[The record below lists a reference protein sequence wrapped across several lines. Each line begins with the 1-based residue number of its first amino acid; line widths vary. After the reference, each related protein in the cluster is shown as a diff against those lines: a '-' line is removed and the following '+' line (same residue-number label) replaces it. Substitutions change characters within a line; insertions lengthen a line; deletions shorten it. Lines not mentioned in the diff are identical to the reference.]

1 VNLTPRSPAY
11 IALLVA
17 LGSFGPLTMSI
28 YTPVMPSVGHELL
41 ATPENVKLTL
51 TTYMLG
57 FAVGQLFYGP
67 LSDRYGRRPVLLG
80 GLLFFTITSFAC
92 SFAPSIGGLIGLR
105 ILQGLGAASG
115 SVLGRALTRDA
126 YTFKEMPLV
135 MSWISLGQNIA
146 PSLAPMIGGF
156 LGEWSSWRATF
167 WFVGGFGAILFL
179 ITLAG
184 LRETNR
190 FRSERIDL
198 SSLMRGSGEMLRD
211 RRFLGHILPLG
222 FAFALNFGMLAGV
235 PFVLQE
241 SMGFSPRE
249 FGLIV
254 LLSVGGFTLGT
265 FVNNRLVGRVAP
277 VDIIMFSGWFHVA
290 ALIGMA
296 ALSLAGIQSGDRHRR
311 RTRHRPRLGAGHGG
325 QWRQRRGQ
333 RPRRRD
339 HRRRRGRGPG
349 AAGRRRD
356 PRGRRQGRG
365 QHRQRRHPG
374 SANASSTPRSRP
386 SAAST
391 SVVNNAGILRD
402 RIFHNMSVDEWR
414 AVIDVHLNGSFYMAR
429 AAAPSSRSRRARCL
443 RAHDLHLG
451 SDRQLRPGQ
460 LRGGQAGHHRPVE
473 VDRARHAALQRA
485 FELHLA
491 VRLEPHDRH
500 DPTDTPEQQAR
511 VAKIKQ
517 MDDRQD
523 RPDRGLPGQRRG
535 QGRHRPDLRACAPT
549 RSS

>member
-1 VNLTPRSPAY
+1 MNLTPRSPAY

-80 GLLFFTITSFAC
+80 GLLFFAVTSFAC

-146 PSLAPMIGGF
+146 PSLAPTIGGF

-167 WFVGGFGAILFL
+167 WFVGGFGTILFL
-179 ITLAG
+179 VTLAG
-184 LRETNR
+184 LRETNK

-198 SSLMRGSGEMLRD
+198 SSLLRGSGEMLRD

-290 ALIGMA
+290 ALVGMA
-296 ALSLAGIQSGDRHRR
+296 ALSLSGIVTWWAIVGPHMLLSFGTGMIVANANAGAVGLY
-311 RTRHRPRLGAGHGG
+311 PRLAGT
-325 QWRQRRGQ
+325 
-333 RPRRRD
+333 
-339 HRRRRGRGPG
+339 
-349 AAGRRRD
+349 
-356 PRGRRQGRG
+356 
-365 QHRQRRHPG
+365 
-374 SANASSTPRSRP
+374 ASSLAGLAQMGMGAMGTVAVAALTVVGSRYVAMPMVIGLTPFAIATVL
-386 SAAST
+386 SAR
-391 SVVNNAGILRD
+391 L
-402 RIFHNMSVDEWR
+402 
-414 AVIDVHLNGSFYMAR
+414 
-429 AAAPSSRSRRARCL
+429 
-443 RAHDLHLG
+443 
-451 SDRQLRPGQ
+451 
-460 LRGGQAGHHRPVE
+460 LRGEP
-473 VDRARHAALQRA
+473 RAPK
-485 FELHLA
+485 
-491 VRLEPHDRH
+491 LE
-500 DPTDTPEQQAR
+500 E
-511 VAKIKQ
+511 
-517 MDDRQD
+517 
-523 RPDRGLPGQRRG
+523 
-535 QGRHRPDLRACAPT
+535 
-549 RSS
+549 